1 MKIFRGI
8 EAYESNKTA
17 YVTTGTFDGVHIG
30 HKKILKQ
37 LSETAHADGALSV
50 LVTFDPHPRKVLFPE
65 QSGLQLINTLE
76 EKLELLA
83 SCGIDAV
90 IVQQFTLEF
99 SRTTALSYVRDLLVA
114 KVKMKKLVI
123 GYDHQFGKNREGSI
137 EQLSEYAPLYGFQV
151 DEIPVQEIDQV
162 NVSSTKVRYA
172 LNDGIIGE
180 ANTYLGYKFFMTGE
194 VVRGEGRGKQLSI
207 PTANISVND
216 DDKITPK
223 TGVYAVEVQVDGES
237 FLGVV
242 NIGSNPTF
250 GENNKPSIEVH
261 ILNFDKDIYGQKIR
275 LYFKNRI
282 RDEKKFDSSE
292 QLVAQIKQDI
302 EIAKGI

>member
-1 MKIFRGI
+1 LKIFRGI

-76 EKLELLA
+76 EKLELLG

-172 LNDGIIGE
+172 LNDGIIVE

-207 PTANISVND
+207 PTANIGIND